1 MTKEQIN
8 DLQECALMAE
18 IVEDKDCSTCSCNG
32 CIAEN
37 QSNLTANEYQKAALT
52 TKESNNMEDLL
63 TEGAL
68 GICGEAGEV
77 SEHIKKWKYQ
87 GHDLDK
93 EELLKELGDV
103 CWYIAVLAK
112 ALETDLET
120 VMNLN
125 IKKLK
130 NRYPNGFEAE
140 RSINRED

>member
-18 IVEDKDCSTCSCNG
+18 IGEDKDCSSCSCNG

-37 QSNLTANEYQKAALT
+37 QSNLTANEYQKAALRT
-52 TKESNNMEDLL
+52 ANSENLEDLL
-63 TEGAL
+63 LNGVL
-68 GICGEAGEV
+68 GLCGESGEV
-77 SEHIKKWKYQ
+77 SDHIKKWKFQ

-93 EELLKELGDV
+93 EKLLNELGDV

-130 NRYPNGFEAE
+130 NRYPNGFESE

>member
-18 IVEDKDCSTCSCNG
+18 IGEDKDCSTCSCNG

-52 TKESNNMEDLL
+52 TKKSNNMEDLL

-87 GHDLDK
+87 GHGLDK
-93 EELLKELGDV
+93 EGLLIELGDV
-103 CWYIAVLAK
+103 CWYIAILAK

-120 VMNLN
+120 IMRLN
-125 IKKLK
+125 INKRK

>member
-1 MTKEQIN
+1 MTKEQII

-18 IVEDKDCSTCSCNG
+18 IGEDKDCFTCSCNG

-52 TKESNNMEDLL
+52 TKESNNIEDLL

-77 SEHIKKWKYQ
+77 SDHIKKWKYQ

-93 EELLKELGDV
+93 EKLLKELGDV

-120 VMNLN
+120 IMRLN
-125 IKKLK
+125 IDKRNK
-130 NRYPNGFEAE
+130 RYPNGFESE